1 MHFVTAEVPFAK
13 HWAKVMSPVVS
24 SQADTLLMMVW
35 CGHFIAQ
42 SFTVFIAYT
51 DPMGGQGFDTSFS
64 IWQGEQRFGPP
75 SSSMNMHPSFSVR
88 HFSRSSC
95 QAEQTFS

>member
-1 MHFVTAEVPFAK
+1 MHFETAEVPFAK

-24 SQADTLLMMVW
+24 SQGDTLEIIIW

-51 DPMGGQGFDTSFS
+51 DPIGGQGFATSFS
-64 IWQGEQRFGPP
+64 IWQGVQRSGPP
-75 SSSMNMHPSFSVR
+75 SSSMNMHPSFSVK
-88 HFSRSSC
+88 HPSRES
-95 QAEQTFS
+95 